1 MADKIRIGTRKSL
14 LARVQTRIV
23 AEKLKDIA
31 PETEIEIIPIVT
43 EGDLRLDKS
52 LGSFGGKGVFTKEL
66 EQALLDGRIHMAVHS
81 AKDMPVDFP
90 AGLTLGAVVERAE
103 WEDMVV
109 TADGKGLKEMTP
121 GTVIGT
127 GSLRRSLQLKML
139 NPGIRTKEIRGNV
152 QTRLQKLKEG
162 QYDAIVLARAGIE
175 RLRRDGE
182 KHTNPEGIDED
193 FYRQFY
199 YEILDTEDFL
209 PAAGQAI
216 LAVEVSKKALEDK
229 NFAEICRKLNQKEA
243 EYQLLAER
251 SFLKNIGGGCN
262 APVSAFSWLEGEQ
275 LFMKA
280 GFAGDGEHMIFNNI
294 QGKAADAE
302 KLGEELA
309 ESLRMSESKPEKK
322 QPGKVFLVG
331 AGPGDAGLVTVRGLW
346 CIRHADVIVYDYLA
360 SHTLLNEAGEHAELI
375 YAGKQSGHHH
385 MSQEEI
391 QEILLEKAFE
401 RKMVVRLKGGD
412 PFIFGRGGEEALALR
427 NAEIPFEIVPGVSSA
442 YSVPAYAGI
451 PVTHRGAASQ
461 VHFITGHEQAAGNGG
476 EACSVDY
483 AGLAKCG
490 GTLVFLMGIKRMEE
504 ICGALIQKGKDRNT
518 PAAVIQDGTTGRQ
531 KEVTATLGTIV
542 ETCKKAGIQPPG
554 ILVIG
559 EVAGLSEKL
568 WWRRQLPL
576 SGKRVILT
584 GTRDLV
590 RGQHQSLSEKGAEA
604 IDLSLIYVEPAADK
618 ELWPVIQG
626 VENYSWLVFTSSNG
640 VALFFEFVKKF
651 DVDYRRLAHLKFA
664 VVGPGTGER
673 LRSYGFRADYMPERY
688 TSESLA
694 QGLAE
699 QTVSSDRVLV
709 FRAEEG
715 SKFLNHC
722 FESKGIHYKDVAAY
736 TTRVDRRKQDLLLRS
751 IKDADY
757 ITFASGSAIRA
768 FAEMTEG
775 LTEYPK
781 VICIGPVT
789 AGEAEKAGLSVAA
802 TAEKYTIEGLTD
814 CLCQL
819 QNRE

>member
-1 MADKIRIGTRKSL
+1 MTDKIRIGTRKSL

-23 AEKLKDIA
+23 AEKLKETT
-31 PETEIEIIPIVT
+31 PETEIEIVPIVT

-66 EQALLDGRIHMAVHS
+66 EQALLDGKIHMAVHS

-90 AGLTLGAVVERAE
+90 AGLTLGAVIERAE
-103 WEDMVV
+103 GEDMVV
-109 TADGKGLKEMTP
+109 TTDGKQLREMVP

-139 NPGIRTKEIRGNV
+139 NPGIQTKEIRGNV
-152 QTRLQKLKEG
+152 QTRLLKLKAGE
-162 QYDAIVLARAGIE
+162 YDAIVLARAGIE
-175 RLRRDGE
+175 RLRRDWE
-182 KHTNPEGIDED
+182 KYADPEEINED
-193 FYRQFY
+193 FYDQFY
-199 YEILDTEDFL
+199 YEILNKEDFL

-216 LAVEVSKKALEDK
+216 LAVEVSEKALEDK
-229 NFAEICRKLNQKEA
+229 SFAEVCRKLNQKEA

-275 LFMKA
+275 LCMKA
-280 GFAGDGEHMIFNNI
+280 GFAGDGEHMIFDHI
-294 QGKAADAE
+294 QGKAADAQ
-302 KLGEELA
+302 KLGKELA
-309 ESLRMSESKPEKK
+309 ENLRMSEFKPEKK
-322 QPGKVFLVG
+322 KTGKVFLVG
-331 AGPGDAGLVTVRGLW
+331 AGPGDAGLVTVKGLW

-360 SHTLLNEAGEHAELI
+360 SDALLNEAGENAELI

-385 MSQEEI
+385 MRQEEI
-391 QEILLEKAFE
+391 QEILLKKAFE
-401 RKMVVRLKGGD
+401 GKIVVRLKGGD

-427 NAEIPFEIVPGVSSA
+427 KAEIPYEVVPGISSA

-461 VHFITGHEQAAGNGG
+461 VHFITGHEQAVGSGG
-476 EACSVDY
+476 EACGVDY

-504 ICGALIQKGKDRNT
+504 ICGALLQNGKDKNI
-518 PAAVIQDGTTGRQ
+518 PAAVIQNGTTGRQ

-542 ETCKKAGIQPPG
+542 GACQKADIQPPG

-559 EVAGLSEKL
+559 ETAGLSEEL
-568 WWRRQLPL
+568 RWRQTLPL

-590 RGQHQSLSEKGAEA
+590 RRQHQSLSERGAEA
-604 IDLSLIYVEPAADK
+604 VDLSLIYVEPAAD
-618 ELWPVIQG
+618 EVLFPVIQS
-626 VENYSWLVFTSSNG
+626 VEDYSWLVFTSGNG
-640 VALFFEFVKKF
+640 VRLFFESAKKF
-651 DVDYRRLAHLKFA
+651 KVDHRRMAHLKFA
-664 VVGPGTGER
+664 VVGPGTGEM
-673 LRSYGFRADYMPERY
+673 LENYGFQTDYMPESY

-694 QGLAE
+694 RGLAE
-699 QTVSSDRVLV
+699 QTDSGDRVLV

-736 TTRVDRRKQDLLLRS
+736 TTGIDRRKQDLLLRAM
-751 IKDADY
+751 KDADY

-768 FAEMTEG
+768 FAEMAEG

-781 VICIGPVT
+781 IICIGPVT

-802 TAEKYTIEGLTD
+802 TAEKYTIEGLTE

-819 QNRE
+819 QSRE